1 MDVYINKVL
10 EENSYEDIEVL
21 KEKVRKYAKY
31 IGCIDD
37 SIYITR
43 LDAIC
48 TFENA

>member
-1 MDVYINKVL
+1 MDVYINKLL
-10 EENSYEDIEVL
+10 EESSYEDIEAL

-43 LDAIC
+43 IDAIC